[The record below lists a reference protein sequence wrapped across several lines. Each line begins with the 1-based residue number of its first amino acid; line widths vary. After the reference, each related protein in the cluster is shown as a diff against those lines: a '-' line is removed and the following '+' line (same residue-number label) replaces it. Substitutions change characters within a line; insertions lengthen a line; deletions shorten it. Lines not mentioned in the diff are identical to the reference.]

1 MLLNPIQSKKRLVP
15 MLRTSVVLFLV
26 LSLIACALPICPNET
41 TNSLGISS
49 VAWAETTETDDEPDE
64 FQQEIERTAA
74 EYNNAVARVEELD
87 QQITDGEARIAEIE
101 QLLPEQQERAL
112 DAIKALY
119 KMQQE
124 TPGLTT
130 LILEAESLGDFLSS
144 LEYISR
150 IYQANEDEVNALASM
165 RSELETTQASLIQAR
180 EEAAAQQTAAEEA
193 LAAAQQAREEAQ
205 RKAQEEAAR
214 LAAEAAAA
222 AEAEAQAQ
230 AQAESEE
237 DAATDSSDA
246 ATDSSSSS
254 EESISNEATNDNAD
268 WSSDKSTF
276 VAAWASRINSYLA
289 GSPLA
294 GQGETF
300 AAAAWDYG
308 VDPRWSP
315 AISCVESSKGLYCFR
330 SHNAWGWGSSS
341 WDSWEEAIYA
351 HVRGLARGYGYTVSE
366 TAAKKYCPP
375 NWVHWYNTCVSEMN
389 KI

>member
-1 MLLNPIQSKKRLVP
+1 MLLNLLQSKHRLARI
-15 MLRTSVVLFLV
+15 LRTSAVLFLV
-26 LSLIACALPICPNET
+26 LSLVACAVPICSNET
-41 TNSLGISS
+41 TSSLSTSG
-49 VAWAETTETDDEPDE
+49 VAWADTTETDDEPDE

-74 EYNNAVARVEELD
+74 EYNDAVSRVEELD
-87 QQITDGEARIAEIE
+87 RQISEGEARIAEIE
-101 QLLPEQQERAL
+101 QVLPEQQERAL
-112 DAIKALY
+112 AAVKALY

-130 LILEAESLGDFLSS
+130 LILEAESIVDFLSS

-150 IYQANEDEVNALASM
+150 IYQANEDEVTTLATM

-180 EEAAAQQTAAEEA
+180 EEATAQTEAAKEA
-193 LAAAQQAREEAQ
+193 LSAAQQAREEAQ
-205 RKAQEEAAR
+205 REAQEEAAR
-214 LAAEAAAA
+214 QAEEAAAA
-222 AEAEAQAQ
+222 AA
-230 AQAESEE
+230 AQAEAESNS
-237 DAATDSSDA
+237 TDSSESSDDA
-246 ATDSSSSS
+246 ADSSSDSN
-254 EESISNEATNDNAD
+254 ESISDDATNDNAD
-268 WSSDKSTF
+268 WSSDKATF
-276 VAAWASRINSYLA
+276 VAAWASRINAYLA

-315 AISCVESSKGLYCFR
+315 AISCVESSKGLHCFR